1 MISKKKVAGLIKE
14 RIEELDNGLFIVSL
28 SISPANAIYV
38 EIDKYEG
45 NVSMSDCMSV
55 SRNVEH
61 NLDRE
66 SEDFEL
72 HVSSAGLDKGLR
84 VLPQ

>member
-55 SRNVEH
+55 SRNIEH
-61 NLDRE
+61 NLYRE
-66 SEDFEL
+66 SEDF
-72 HVSSAGLDKGLR
+72 
-84 VLPQ
+84 